1 MTVGMKNLLRVS
13 SLLGILFVFL
23 ASPVVAQPP
32 GGGGGRGGGQFGAF
46 GGGGFG
52 GGGYTALLS
61 NEDVKKELQLLE
73 DQTSK
78 IETIQMAMAA
88 EVRELFQGG
97 GGGGDRDAMMAKMT
111 EMRKKS
117 EEEISKVLDSD
128 QLKRI
133 KQIEF
138 QQTINRGMGGVAS
151 GIISEQIIADL
162 GLTKEQV
169 DQLTE
174 AQKAADEEYRKK
186 QAELRAAVID
196 KLVSTLS
203 PEQQADFK
211 EKYGKPFEMRMRIGG
226 GGQGA
231 PGGGNRG
238 GGRQRPGGGGNNNL

>member
-13 SLLGILFVFL
+13 SMLGILFVFL

-32 GGGGGRGGGQFGAF
+32 GGGGRGGFGQFGA
-46 GGGGFG
+46 GGFG
-52 GGGYTALLS
+52 GGGFTALLS

-78 IETIQMAMAA
+78 IEAIQMAMAA
-88 EVRELFQGG
+88 EMRELFQGG
-97 GGGGDRDAMMAKMT
+97 GGGGDREAMMTKMT
-111 EMRKKS
+111 EMRKKN
-117 EEEISKVLDSD
+117 EEEISKVLDAD

-138 QQTINRGMGGVAS
+138 QQTVNRGMGGVAG
-151 GIISEQIIADL
+151 GIISEQVIADL

-186 QAELRAAVID
+186 SAELRAAVID

-203 PEQQADFK
+203 PQQQADFK
-211 EKYGKPFEMRMRIGG
+211 EKYGKPFEMRVRLG
-226 GGQGA
+226 GGQG
-231 PGGGNRG
+231 GGNNRG
-238 GGRQRPGGGGNNNL
+238 GGRQRPGGGNNL